1 MGSTPMIISKRSA
14 ILNFKR
20 LGNLKMYFQ
29 TAMKSQQHKTLFMHI
44 FYTDWMEI
52 RTLIK
57 LALEEQMSENM
68 DLIFNAAVDVWL

>member
-1 MGSTPMIISKRSA
+1 MGSTPMVISERSA
-14 ILNFKR
+14 VLSFKQ
-20 LGNLKMYFQ
+20 LGNLKIYFQ
-29 TAMKSQQHKTLFMHI
+29 TAKKYQQHKTLFMHI

>member
-1 MGSTPMIISKRSA
+1 M
-14 ILNFKR
+14 NFKR

-29 TAMKSQQHKTLFMHI
+29 TAMKSQQHKTFMHI